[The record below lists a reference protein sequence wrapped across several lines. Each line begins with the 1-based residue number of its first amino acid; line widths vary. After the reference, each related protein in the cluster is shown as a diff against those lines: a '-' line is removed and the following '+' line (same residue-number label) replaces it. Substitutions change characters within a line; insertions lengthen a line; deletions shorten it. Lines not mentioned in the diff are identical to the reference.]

1 VPALPNPPAV
11 AVAVAGA
18 LLTLTLAN
26 LAQLPAMERHED
38 EGLRAFLRH
47 PTGDMAEL
55 GLEYSPTTRRHR
67 GLYLEL
73 NLLAPGVDVVL
84 GRGTGL
90 DPMELY
96 GLARV
101 REVVQADYDPAEL
114 ASDLDVSD
122 QVVVRSDDEDLLG
135 PVPFTIALADDD
147 PRTLVVRLVGDRHD
161 LIDVRLLPEGQVAE
175 LSR

>member
-1 VPALPNPPAV
+1 VPALPTPPAV

-26 LAQLPAMERHED
+26 LAQLPAMERHE
-38 EGLRAFLRH
+38 ELGFRAFLRQ
-47 PTGDMAEL
+47 PTADMAEL

-67 GLYLEL
+67 SLYLEL
-73 NLLAPGVDVVL
+73 NLRAPGVDVVL
-84 GRGTGL
+84 GPGTEL

-101 REVVQADYDPAEL
+101 REVVEVDYDPSEL
-114 ASDLDVSD
+114 VPDLDVSD
-122 QVVVRSDDEDLLG
+122 QVVVRSDDADERG

-147 PRTLVVRLVGDRHD
+147 PRTLVVRLVGARHD
-161 LIDVRLLPEGQVAE
+161 LIDIRLLPEVDVAE
-175 LSR
+175 LGR